1 MPLFIGIVGL
11 PNVGKSTVF
20 NALAGGG
27 AEASNY
33 PFCTVEP
40 NVGMVG
46 VPDGRLDRLN
56 EILSP
61 ESCTPTDIRF
71 VDIAGLVHGAS
82 HGEGLGNTFLGHIR
96 EADAIVHVVRC
107 FEDGQ
112 ISHVNPDLDPVGDAE
127 VVETELM
134 LADLAMGEEIQGRL
148 EKVIRADPRAP
159 EKRQLDAVTRIVDGL
174 REGTPAHRLDLS
186 EEERTAISGYGFL
199 TTKPVLYLANVG
211 EDDLPEGGSRAQELA
226 SRFGRDRVLA
236 VSAQI
241 ESELS
246 QLPPEEQRDFLA
258 ELGLAQSGIDRL
270 ILAGYRLLDL
280 LTFYTIANNK
290 LRAWQ
295 LPRGTAA
302 PQAAGRIHTDME
314 SGFIRAEVF
323 TCSDLLSSGRAEAL
337 KEAGKVRTEGKD
349 YIVQDGDVVQFLFR
363 S

>member
-20 NALAGGG
+20 NALTGGG

-40 NVGMVG
+40 NVGMVA
-46 VPDGRLDRLN
+46 VPDDRLDRLN
-56 EILSP
+56 EILGP

-82 HGEGLGNTFLGHIR
+82 RGEGLGNTFLGHIR

-107 FEDGQ
+107 FEGEQ

-148 EKVIRADPRAP
+148 EKILRADPRAP
-159 EKRQLDAVTRIVDGL
+159 EKRPHDAVARIVEGL
-174 REGTPAHRLDLS
+174 KGGTPAHRLELS
-186 EEERTAISGYGFL
+186 EEERTAILGYGFL

-211 EDDLPEGGSRAQELA
+211 EDDLPDGGSRVGEMRA
-226 SRFGRDRVLA
+226 RFGEDRVLA

-258 ELGLAQSGIDRL
+258 ELGLERSGIDRL
-270 ILAGYRLLDL
+270 VIAGYRLLDL
-280 LTFYTIANNK
+280 ITFYTIANDK

-295 LPRGTAA
+295 LPRGTVA

-323 TCSDLLSSGRAEAL
+323 SCSDLLSSERAGVL
-337 KEAGKVRTEGKD
+337 REAGKVRIEGKG
-349 YIVQDGDVVQFLFR
+349 YIVQDGDVVQFLFQ